1 MKFLFYRWKV
11 IYHPVNNHHWS
22 VDVLDSAVYTFI
34 DICRAIPA
42 TKLLSTSSYKLGFYR
57 YGWGSS
63 TFRNTAADSIYI
75 LIRGWLS
82 MTQLLLEH
90 SWRSH
95 YNHNK
100 LRCLSQGLHSK
111 FVVVLSP
118 CFSLW
123 CHFWPVIKHCSS
135 LSFQQLT
142 VDTFLH
148 SNWSSCSFLVS
159 TEWLTITAGSY
170 GERSINQ
177 SINQSINFIYSRIY
191 SVALGCGIV
200 IPSSNFEDSGETVL
214 FLWVTFLSHQWL
226 KEDEGS

>member
-1 MKFLFYRWKV
+1 MPSLSKHQQFWYLLFHPIGSGFSQLDCRICDRVLQLETENRKKTVWQKFAIAALFT
-11 IYHPVNNHHWS
+11 PVNKHHWS
-22 VDVLDSAVYTFI
+22 VDVLYSAIYTFI

-63 TFRNTAADSIYI
+63 TFRNIAADSIYI

-111 FVVVLSP
+111 LVVVLSP

-177 SINQSINFIYSRIY
+177 SINQ
-191 SVALGCGIV
+191 
-200 IPSSNFEDSGETVL
+200 
-214 FLWVTFLSHQWL
+214 
-226 KEDEGS
+226 